1 MKEERVKEKAF
12 LSIFLVLTLLAVGLI
27 ALAEKGGVGVPVF
40 IGASPFNTGEIG
52 ISSLVE
58 LLREKYGS
66 VYVITN
72 LNELDSIRASDKCLF
87 AVISPEIPYTT
98 SDSSRIASYLARC
111 AHPLFLI
118 ADENS
123 TSNNLL
129 RTIGAQLEI
138 PTIVTYTPGK
148 GLGVVVYVPEKE
160 EYLPAYPLSVFYVN
174 NTRYSLYLDIASYII
189 IHGGSYTIF
198 GEYTVDTKKYPS
210 GVIAY
215 SNITFGEQAKEVVA
229 YVLSDGSIFL
239 NQVIDRNETYRSFAL
254 ALFQSMCGEGGCTI
268 IFDGSRYT
276 PIPLTD
282 LKNNLASITPLYVS
296 FPSLLGMI
304 IANLI
309 HPSTWLPPL
318 IDYSNKVFAE
328 ILGNHLVTSI
338 LALLFAV
345 LAFVYISRQE
355 VFVSDKPMSEEKL
368 VEVAYAENILEEI
381 EKGKLKL
388 GREDF
393 KSLYEIVDSVMQ
405 SVYGLSLRDEELER
419 RLSLLLGDEKA
430 RRYLESMN
438 KLYDKA
444 VGLRRTPI
452 VLSWSRVVAKY
463 VRESEEVL
471 LKVGAS
477 LLRVEVLEKLAR
489 S

>member
-52 ISSLVE
+52 TSSLVE

-66 VYVITN
+66 VYVIAS
-72 LNELDSIRASDKCLF
+72 LNELDGIRASDKCLF
-87 AVISPEIPYTT
+87 VAISPETPYTT
-98 SDSSRIASYLARC
+98 SDSNRIASYLARC
-111 AHPLFLI
+111 NHPLILI

-129 RTIGAQLEI
+129 RAVGAQLEVA
-138 PTIVTYTPGK
+138 TVVTSTPSK
-148 GLGVVVYVPEKE
+148 ELGVAVYAPEE
-160 EYLPAYPLSVFYVN
+160 GVYLPAHPLSVFYVN
-174 NTRYSLYLDIASYII
+174 NTRYSLYLDIASYIV

-198 GEYTVDTKKYPS
+198 GEYTVHAKKYPS

-215 SNITFGEQAKEVVA
+215 SNITFGGQAREVVG

-268 IFDGSRYT
+268 IFDGSRYS
-276 PIPLTD
+276 PLPLSN
-282 LKNNLASITPLYVS
+282 LKNNLNSITPLYLS
-296 FPSLLGMI
+296 FPSLLGMV

-318 IDYSNKVFAE
+318 LDYSNKVFAE
-328 ILGNHLVTSI
+328 MLGNHLVSST
-338 LALLFAV
+338 LALLFAL
-345 LAFVYISRQE
+345 LAFAYVSRRE

-368 VEVAYAENILEEI
+368 VEVAYAGNILKEI

-393 KSLYEIVDSVMQ
+393 KSLYEIVDSVMRD
-405 SVYGLSLRDEELER
+405 VYGLSLRDKELER

-430 RRYLESMN
+430 RRYLKSMN

-444 VGLRRTPI
+444 VGLSRTPI
-452 VLSWSRVVAKY
+452 VLSWSRVVTKY
-463 VRESEEVL
+463 IRDSEEVL
-471 LKVGAS
+471 SKVGAS
-477 LLRVEVLEKLAR
+477 LMRVEVVEKLAR